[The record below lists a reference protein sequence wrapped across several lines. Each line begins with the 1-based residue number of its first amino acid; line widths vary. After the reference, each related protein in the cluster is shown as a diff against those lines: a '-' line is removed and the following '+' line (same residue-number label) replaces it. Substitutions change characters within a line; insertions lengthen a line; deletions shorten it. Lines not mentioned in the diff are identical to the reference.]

1 MVQYGMRRYHAVQ
14 YSTARYDAIRYD
26 SIGWCRGIAAG
37 MLQCGMVWYNTIRYV
52 QYTVRYNT
60 MRFGMIGAS
69 GCRCIAGIG
78 TLTTET
84 SEAAAAT
91 GLSSGASS
99 SAAASP
105 HQRDCMPAFPAALC
119 PLLRFGGILMNSQMN
134 IKVDP
139 AICGRAVV
147 GPVCMRS
154 NVQKWGYSPK
164 ARRAG
169 RGMV

>member
-26 SIGWCRGIAAG
+26 SIGWCGGMAAG
-37 MLQCGMVWYNTIRYV
+37 MVQCGMVWYNTIRYV
-52 QYTVRYNT
+52 QYTVRYNR

-84 SEAAAAT
+84 SDAAAAT

-105 HQRDCMPAFPAALC
+105 HQRDCSPP
-119 PLLRFGGILMNSQMN
+119 SQLHCGHSCACTPSRYG
-134 IKVDP
+134 KSSC
-139 AICGRAVV
+139 AIHRLQHTDAQQSGPCACGRT
-147 GPVCMRS
+147 CKS
-154 NVQKWGYSPK
+154 
-164 ARRAG
+164 
-169 RGMV
+169 

>member
-1 MVQYGMRRYHAVQ
+1 M
-14 YSTARYDAIRYD
+14 
-26 SIGWCRGIAAG
+26 AAG
-37 MLQCGMVWYNTIRYV
+37 MVQCGMVWYNTIRYV

-99 SAAASP
+99 SAAASL
-105 HQRDCMPAFPAALC
+105 HQRDCMPDFPAALR
-119 PLLRFGGILMNSQMN
+119 PLLRFGRILMALEMI
-134 IKVDP
+134 IKAVP
-139 AICGRAVV
+139 EAYGRATVR
-147 GPVCMRS
+147 PVRVRS
-154 NVQKWGYSPK
+154 NVQNCCYSPE
-164 ARRAG
+164 AC
-169 RGMV
+169 